1 MEEVIYELLNRIG
14 GQLNRELG
22 RALCPNAEIGP
33 LLLLLSNRLLRI
45 EPLLQLAY

>member
-1 MEEVIYELLNRIG
+1 MEEVIYELLIKNRIG

-33 LLLLLSNRLLRI
+33 LLLLLLSNRLLSHFFN
-45 EPLLQLAY
+45 